1 MTEFASPQYL
11 STDSDELDPWLITS
25 THHLSLTPINAIDP
39 YGSSAKHSL
48 AKKGFSTNSV
58 SSYFQ
63 PSTLTK
69 DAFWTVDGKAPK
81 QQQQQQQQPLPPRP
95 TTRSAPTTP
104 ANVRPSPKGEYYQVD
119 SSSWDAVPSAS
130 QPAPRPKKKPT
141 QAVIAVVD
149 PSQIRDINQQKVI
162 LTVDLE
168 EELTQQNLY
177 KTELCRSFAETNTCR
192 YGLKCQFAHGR
203 DELRPI
209 IRHPKY
215 KTEICK
221 TFHTT
226 GTCPYGS
233 RCRFIH
239 SKARDITD
247 DDQWSTSWSQ
257 TNGAL
262 PTIMTIPVVT
272 RKKPLRP
279 DVSSVVTP
287 PLSPSPSI
295 GELQAHEEEEV
306 ENDNDND
313 NEEDE
318 DDEDD
323 EVKGK
328 RLAVFRTLTA

>member
-81 QQQQQQQQPLPPRP
+81 QQPLPLRP

-104 ANVRPSPKGEYYQVD
+104 ATARPSPK
-119 SSSWDAVPSAS
+119 
-130 QPAPRPKKKPT
+130 
-141 QAVIAVVD
+141 VVD

>member
-81 QQQQQQQQPLPPRP
+81 QQPLPLRP

-104 ANVRPSPKGEYYQVD
+104 ATARPSPK
-119 SSSWDAVPSAS
+119 
-130 QPAPRPKKKPT
+130 
-141 QAVIAVVD
+141 VVD

-262 PTIMTIPVVT
+262 PTIMTIPVIA
-272 RKKPLRP
+272 RKKIIKV

-295 GELQAHEEEEV
+295 GELQAQEEVEEEEEEA
-306 ENDNDND
+306 ENEND
-313 NEEDE
+313 NEEDD